1 MVKFSI
7 NTKISKKYSKACQ
20 SRIEEKFPEDKPEFL
35 TKIKFIH
42 VREFLTADQNVLW
55 LRQNVKSPRLYEN
68 PY

>member
-7 NTKISKKYSKACQ
+7 NNKISKKYSKACQ
-20 SRIEEKFPEDKPEFL
+20 SRIEEDKPEFL

-68 PY
+68 PYW